1 MRSQQQSYPKKEAAY
16 VRQRILLVVMT
27 GLALLVPVTAASA
40 SSSQYTTV
48 EAPSELLNGNPGP
61 ALDEIEGLGAEAIRL
76 LVTWRSVA
84 PDPDARTMPSFNATD
99 PAAYP
104 EANWGVYDT
113 AITSA
118 RARGIRVHLT
128 ITGPAPDW
136 ATPAKRDGLTKP
148 NASEFGRFAT
158 AVGRRYGRQVAVWSI
173 WNEPNLGK
181 LLKPIAKNQ
190 SAKVYRELYLKSY
203 AGLRTA
209 GVRAPIVL
217 GELAPNGNS
226 LKDQGTIKPLVFL
239 REMLCLNKNYKPVKV
254 KGRKCAKVATQGVAI
269 HPYANRAGPFLKPPA
284 DNVTIGV
291 LDRITTAVDKAAKA
305 GAITGG
311 RLPIYVT
318 EFGVQSLP
326 DRRLGVSLAKQSDF
340 RSIAERIAYLNP
352 RVKAFSQYL
361 LRDDPGTG
369 FEYGAFESG
378 LYLYKGRKAKPA
390 LEGFRLPLVVVPSRS
405 SKRATLWG
413 LVRPARTAKKAGSV
427 TLEYADKGRG
437 WRKLATQRFSR
448 SGYWKRT
455 VNTKAGRAF
464 RVIWTA
470 PDGTKHTGPKT
481 VAHTRP

>member
-1 MRSQQQSYPKKEAAY
+1 MLSA
-16 VRQRILLVVMT
+16 
-27 GLALLVPVTAASA
+27 TANASR
-40 SSSQYTTV
+40 SQYTTV

-61 ALDEIEGLGAEAIRL
+61 ALDEIESLGAEAIRL
-76 LVTWRSVA
+76 MVAWREVA
-84 PDPDARTMPSFNATD
+84 PEHESNRKPSFNSTD
-99 PAAYP
+99 PNAYP
-104 EANWGVYDT
+104 DGAWSVYDT

-136 ATPAKRDGLTKP
+136 ATPKRDGLTKP
-148 NASEFGRFAT
+148 NPNEFGKFAT

-181 LLKPIAKNQ
+181 LLKPIARNQ
-190 SAKVYRELYLKSY
+190 SAKVYRNLYLKAYS
-203 AGLRTA
+203 GLRSA

-239 REMLCLNKNYKPVKV
+239 RSMLCLNAKYKPVKV
-254 KGRKCAKVATQGVAI
+254 KGKRCAKVPAQGVAI

-291 LDRITTAVDKAAKA
+291 LDRLTTAVDKAAKA

-311 RLPIYVT
+311 RLPVYVT

-340 RSIAERIAYLNP
+340 RSMSERIAYLNP

-361 LRDDPGTG
+361 LRDDYGTG
-369 FEYGAFESG
+369 WEYGAFESG
-378 LYLYKGRKAKPA
+378 LFLHKGRKQKPA
-390 LEGFRLPLVVVPSRS
+390 FEGFRMPLVVVPS
-405 SKRATLWG
+405 KKKTRATLWG
-413 LVRPARTAKKAGSV
+413 LVRPARAAKRAGSV
-427 TLEYADKGRG
+427 RIEFADRG
-437 WRKLATQRFSR
+437 KKWRKLATQRFGR
-448 SGYWKRT
+448 TGYWTRK
-455 VNTKAGRAF
+455 VNTKPGRAF

-470 PDGTKHTGPKT
+470 PDGKKHTGPKT

>member
-1 MRSQQQSYPKKEAAY
+1 VIAAVGPKKEAAY

-27 GLALLVPVTAASA
+27 GLAMLVPAAAASA

-61 ALDEIEGLGAEAIRL
+61 ALDEIKDLGATAIRL
-76 LVTWRSVA
+76 LVTWRSLA
-84 PDPDARTMPSFNATD
+84 PDPDARKAPSFNATD
-99 PAAYP
+99 PGAYADGAWAP
-104 EANWGVYDT
+104 YDT

-136 ATPAKRDGLTKP
+136 ATSKHDGLTRP
-148 NASEFGRFAT
+148 DPTAFGRFAT
-158 AVGRRYGRQVAVWSI
+158 AVGRRYGKQAAVWSI

-181 LLKPIAKNQ
+181 LLKPIAKNA
-190 SAKVYRELYLKSY
+190 SATVYRNLYLKAYS
-203 AGLRTA
+203 GLRSA

-217 GELAPNGNS
+217 GEFAPNGNS

-239 REMLCLNKNYKPVKV
+239 RSMLCLNSSYKPVKV
-254 KGRKCAKVATQGVAI
+254 NGKRCAKVPAQGVAI
-269 HPYANRAGPFLKPPA
+269 HPYANRAGPFLTPPA

-291 LDRITTAVDKAAKA
+291 LSRITTAVDKAAKA

-318 EFGVQSLP
+318 EFGVQSVP
-326 DRRLGVSLAKQSDF
+326 DKRLGVSLAKQSDF

-352 RVKAFSQYL
+352 RVKSFSQYL

-369 FEYGAFESG
+369 REYGAFESG

-390 LEGFRLPLVVVPSRS
+390 LEGFRMPLVVVPSKKS
-405 SKRATLWG
+405 TRATLWG
-413 LVRPARTAKKAGSV
+413 LVRPARAAKKGGTV
-427 TLEYADKGRG
+427 TIEFVDKGKG
-437 WRKLATQRFSR
+437 WRKLATQRFSA
-448 SGYWKRT
+448 SGYWKRA
-455 VNTKAGRAF
+455 VNTKSGRAF
-464 RVIWTA
+464 RVKWTDA
-470 PDGTKHTGPKT
+470 DGKLHTGPKT
-481 VAHTRP
+481 VAHTKP